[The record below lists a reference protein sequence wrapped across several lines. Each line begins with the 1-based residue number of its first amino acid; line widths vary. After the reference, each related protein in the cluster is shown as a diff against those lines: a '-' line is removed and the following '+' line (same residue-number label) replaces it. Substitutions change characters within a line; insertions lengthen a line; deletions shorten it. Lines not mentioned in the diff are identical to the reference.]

1 MAVIE
6 KDVNV
11 VTKHGLMPS
20 FVVHQDPVGG
30 PFPPIILYMD
40 APGIREE
47 LRNLARRIAR
57 AGYVCILPDMYYR
70 LGTVRFDL
78 ARRDDG
84 MSGVVR
90 ASMNSL
96 TNAMV
101 TDDTAGLL
109 AYLDSLEE
117 AKPGPVSC
125 VGYCMSGQYITTVSA
140 KFPHRFVSAVSLY
153 GVGIVTD
160 QPDSPHLLVG
170 QIKGEVYYS
179 FAETDGS
186 VPAHVIPA
194 LTEALKKAGTKHTLE
209 IQPGTTH
216 GFQFP
221 ARADYHAVESERVW
235 AKMFALWQRTL
246 K

>member
-1 MAVIE
+1 MVEQEI
-6 KDVNV
+6 NV
-11 VTKHGLMPS
+11 VTKHGLMPI
-20 FVVHQDPVGG
+20 FVVHPEHGG
-30 PFPPIILYMD
+30 PFAPIILYMD

-70 LGTVRFDL
+70 VGTMRFDL
-78 ARRDDG
+78 ARRNDG
-84 MSGVVR
+84 MSGVIR

-96 TNAMV
+96 SNAMV
-101 TDDTAGLL
+101 VDDTAGIL
-109 AYLDSLEE
+109 AYLDAQESV
-117 AKPGPVSC
+117 KPGPVSC

-140 KFPHRFVSAVSLY
+140 RFPHRFVSAVSLY

-160 QPDSPHLLVG
+160 KEDSPHLLVD
-170 QIKGEVYYS
+170 QIKGELYYS

-186 VPAHVIPA
+186 VPDHVIPA
-194 LTEALKKAGTKHTLE
+194 LRAALKKAKTKHTLD

-221 ARADYHAVESERVW
+221 ARADYNAVESEKVW
-235 AKMFALWQRTL
+235 TKMFALWKRTL
-246 K
+246 D